1 MTTLSS
7 PGGLSPAKQALLAQ
21 RLRRRAAATTVPP
34 RPPGTPPP
42 LSHAQ
47 ERLWFLEQ
55 YAPGTAA
62 YTVSCTARVTGELD
76 EGALRRAVREV
87 AARHESLRSRF
98 ATAEDGTPR
107 LVIDAEPAP
116 EFLVAA
122 AGTPEKARALVSA
135 ELARPFDL
143 AAGPLLRVLLIRLGP
158 AEAGPAEAG
167 PAEAGTADDHVLMLA
182 AHHAVADGWSW
193 DVVLGE
199 LFTLLAGREPEPL
212 PVQYGDYALWQRE
225 RTGSAA
231 YRADVDYWRAQLAGV
246 PALELPTDLPRPAE
260 QTFTGAAYGFRLDA
274 EQAGAVRA
282 LAEARGATP
291 YMVLL
296 AAFQA
301 LLGRWSGQSSFA
313 VGSPVSGRGLP
324 ELDGLV
330 GMFVNTLA
338 LRADL
343 SGDPSF
349 DELVGRVRETALD
362 AFAHQELP
370 FDQLVGELN
379 VTRDVSRPAVF
390 QVMFALQNYTARP
403 VDAGP
408 LELEWFHA
416 DTVASR
422 FDLSL
427 YLHGAAGG
435 GLDGTF
441 VYNTA
446 LFEAGTVERMAESL
460 EALLRSAV
468 AAPGTPVSGLE
479 ILTEAGR
486 ARLAALETAAPPAPP
501 EAELLHELVF
511 AQAGR
516 TPDATAVVFGG
527 TRLTYRE
534 LAGRARRLAAHL
546 RARGVRPGDR
556 VAVCLEQSAGVA
568 VALLGVLAAG
578 AAYVPLDPA
587 QPAGRLAYLVED
599 AGVRTVITS
608 GGAREALPG
617 GLTEIDPDRVP
628 GGDAPV
634 AAGIGPSDLA
644 YVIYT
649 SGTTGRPKGVAVQHR
664 EVVTYLAGV
673 RERFGVEPGASFA
686 LPQSL
691 AFDFGVTVFY
701 LALMTGGRLDLLPS
715 RTSARE
721 LAEHFR
727 ESPADYLKITPSH
740 LAALLG
746 EAGPGELLPRRLLIL
761 GGEASSWAWA
771 RELAAYE
778 APGRGR
784 CAVVNHYGPTEA
796 TVGITTYAVDPERP
810 AGETTLPIGRP
821 LPGARVRVLD
831 ERLRPVPVGVVGEIC
846 LGGDRLAR
854 GYLGRPALTAERFV
868 PDPDGP
874 PGSRLYRTGDL
885 GRWLPDGTLRFLGRR
900 DLQVKIRGYRVEL
913 GEVESVLAEFPGV
926 AQAVAELRGDRLVG
940 YLLPVEGGARAPAA
954 EVRAWL
960 RERLPDYMIPAR
972 YVWLDH
978 LPLKSHGKV
987 DRGALPDPEDDRPDG
1002 GAAFV
1007 PPDGPAE
1014 EAVAAVWADVLGLAR
1029 VGALDDFFELGGHSL
1044 LAMRVLARLR
1054 RIAPERRV
1062 TLMDLFKH
1070 TTVRETAALLAGEE
1084 RAREGDGGLLHRL
1097 TPARATTAAT
1107 LVCAPYGGGSAVIYQ
1122 PLADALP
1129 GDWALYSLAVPGHE
1143 LGEEAMPP
1151 EEVARRCAEEILAGI
1166 EGPVV
1171 LYGHC
1176 GLGAMITAETA
1187 RLLHDSGREVEAVY
1201 LGGIFPFARPGG
1213 RMARLRDRLDDLRGD
1228 QGRINALTAAG
1239 LDVSDLSPEEL
1250 RLIVRNRREGT
1261 RAAERYF
1268 TRLFEEER
1276 GRLGAPVIAVAGE
1289 RDPIMEFYQERF
1301 REWHVLSPVTACA
1314 VLDEAAHF
1322 FVKYRAG
1329 ELAEIVTRTHAALAT
1344 GETATLE
1351 RGDGGRTWWL
1361 EGVSHESSAGGA
1373 RAMDVPAAE
1382 ARAAA
1387 GIPPRSGAAGMP
1399 PRGGPAGLPGRGG
1412 AGGPRPSMRRFFA
1425 VAAGQAVSIVG
1436 SALTEFAVPLWI
1448 YLTTDSLVDF
1458 ALFSVLALVPGMVV
1472 APLAGT
1478 IVDRSDRRRV
1488 MLLGDAGAFGTQ
1500 LLLGLLLWT
1509 GNLQVWHIY
1518 PLLVG
1523 LSVALAF
1530 QRVAYQS
1537 AVPQLVPKRFL
1548 GHANGVV
1555 GMINGVAQLVVPL
1568 AAAGL
1573 MSLIG
1578 LEGILVLDVV
1588 SYAIAIVSLLLIR
1601 FPATMA
1607 LRRRETVA
1615 AELVNGL
1622 RYSWGNKGFRRM
1634 VTFFAVVN
1642 LFMAALFL
1650 MISPLVLS
1658 SGTIADV
1665 GRVSFAGGLGVFL
1678 GGLVMAV
1685 WGGPRVRRFRGQL
1698 MFTLTLALSAVVI
1711 GARPDLVVVTAGVF
1725 GLFLSLTLLNGV
1737 YTTIVQV
1744 KIPQR
1749 YHGRVFAL
1757 NQLVAFSTLPI
1768 GYAVVAPL
1776 GTSLLEPLLADGGAL
1791 ADTVG
1796 RVIGTGEGRGIGLL
1810 YVLLGAAIAA
1820 CVLVARRRRV
1830 LWDFDAL
1837 VPDALPDD
1845 LIGFQALR
1853 ERGAPVKEDTW
1864 TTTRS

>member
-1 MTTLSS
+1 M
-7 PGGLSPAKQALLAQ
+7 
-21 RLRRRAAATTVPP
+21 
-34 RPPGTPPP
+34 
-42 LSHAQ
+42 
-47 ERLWFLEQ
+47 
-55 YAPGTAA
+55 
-62 YTVSCTARVTGELD
+62 
-76 EGALRRAVREV
+76 
-87 AARHESLRSRF
+87 
-98 ATAEDGTPR
+98 
-107 LVIDAEPAP
+107 
-116 EFLVAA
+116 
-122 AGTPEKARALVSA
+122 
-135 ELARPFDL
+135 
-143 AAGPLLRVLLIRLGP
+143 
-158 AEAGPAEAG
+158 
-167 PAEAGTADDHVLMLA
+167 
-182 AHHAVADGWSW
+182 
-193 DVVLGE
+193 
-199 LFTLLAGREPEPL
+199 
-212 PVQYGDYALWQRE
+212 
-225 RTGSAA
+225 
-231 YRADVDYWRAQLAGV
+231 
-246 PALELPTDLPRPAE
+246 
-260 QTFTGAAYGFRLDA
+260 
-274 EQAGAVRA
+274 
-282 LAEARGATP
+282 
-291 YMVLL
+291 
-296 AAFQA
+296 
-301 LLGRWSGQSSFA
+301 
-313 VGSPVSGRGLP
+313 
-324 ELDGLV
+324 
-330 GMFVNTLA
+330 
-338 LRADL
+338 LRA
-343 SGDPSF
+343 
-349 DELVGRVRETALD
+349 
-362 AFAHQELP
+362 
-370 FDQLVGELN
+370 
-379 VTRDVSRPAVF
+379 
-390 QVMFALQNYTARP
+390 
-403 VDAGP
+403 
-408 LELEWFHA
+408 
-416 DTVASR
+416 
-422 FDLSL
+422 
-427 YLHGAAGG
+427 
-435 GLDGTF
+435 
-441 VYNTA
+441 
-446 LFEAGTVERMAESL
+446 
-460 EALLRSAV
+460 AV
-468 AAPGTPVSGLE
+468 AAPGTPIADLE
-479 ILTEAGR
+479 ILPAGER
-486 ARLAALETAAPPAPP
+486 AALAALESAPPPAPP

-511 AQAGR
+511 AQAAR
-516 TPDATAVVFGG
+516 TPDAPAVTFGG
-527 TRLTYRE
+527 DLLTYRE

-546 RARGVRPGDR
+546 RGRGVRPGDR
-556 VAVCLEQSAGVA
+556 VAVCLEQSASLA

-578 AAYVPLDPA
+578 AAYVPLDPE
-587 QPAGRLAYLVED
+587 QPPARLAYLVGD

-608 GGAREALPG
+608 AGARAALPD

-628 GGDAPV
+628 DAGAPV
-634 AAGIGPSDLA
+634 EAGVRPADLA

-673 RERFGVEPGASFA
+673 RERFAVAPGAAFA
-686 LPQSL
+686 LLQSL

-721 LAEHFR
+721 LAERFR
-727 ESPADYLKITPSH
+727 TSPADYLKITPSH
-740 LAALLG
+740 LAALLA
-746 EAGPGELLPRRLLIL
+746 EAGPAELLPRRLLIL
-761 GGEASSWAWA
+761 GGEASGWAWA
-771 RELAAYE
+771 RELAAL
-778 APGRGR
+778 GR

-796 TVGITTYAVDPERP
+796 TVGISTFAVHPGEP
-810 AGETTLPIGRP
+810 ARETTLPIGRP

-831 ERLRPVPVGVVGEIC
+831 ERLRPVPVGVAGEIC

-868 PDPDGP
+868 PDPDGG
-874 PGSRLYRTGDL
+874 PGARLYRTGDL
-885 GRWLPDGTLRFLGRR
+885 GRWLPDGTLQFLGRR

-913 GEVESVLAEFPGV
+913 GEVESVLAELPGV
-926 AQAVAELRGDRLVG
+926 AQAVAELRGERLVG
-940 YLLPVEGGARAPAA
+940 YLLPVEGGTRAPAG
-954 EVRAWL
+954 ELRAWL
-960 RERLPDYMIPAR
+960 RERLPDYMVPSR
-972 YVWLDH
+972 YVWLED

-987 DRGALPDPEDDRPDG
+987 DRAALPDPEDERPDG
-1002 GAAFV
+1002 GAAFT
-1007 PPDGPAE
+1007 PPDGPVE
-1014 EAVAAVWADVLGLAR
+1014 EAVAAVWADVLGIAR

-1070 TTVRETAALLAGEE
+1070 TTVRETAALLTGPPPAADAG
-1084 RAREGDGGLLHRL
+1084 RGGLLQRL
-1097 TPARATTAAT
+1097 TPERPAVTAT
-1107 LVCAPYGGGSAVIYQ
+1107 LVCAPYGGGSAVIYK

-1129 GDWALYSLAVPGHE
+1129 GDWALYSIAVPGHE

-1151 EEVARRCAEEILAGI
+1151 EEVARRCAEEIRDGVA
-1166 EGPVV
+1166 GPVV

-1176 GLGAMITAETA
+1176 GLGAMIMAETA
-1187 RLLHDSGREVEAVY
+1187 RLLHAAGREAEAVY
-1201 LGGIFPFARPGG
+1201 LGGVFPFARPGG
-1213 RMARLRDRLDDLRGD
+1213 RLARLRDRLDDLRGD
-1228 QGRINALTAAG
+1228 QGRVNALTAAG
-1239 LDVSDLSPEEL
+1239 LDVSELGPEEL
-1250 RLIVRNRREGT
+1250 KLIVRNRREGT

-1268 TRLFEEER
+1268 TRLFEQDA
-1276 GRLGAPVIAVAGE
+1276 GRIGAPVVAVAGE
-1289 RDPIMEFYQERF
+1289 RDPIMEFYQERY

-1322 FVKYRAG
+1322 FLKYRAD
-1329 ELAEIVTRTHAALAT
+1329 ELAEIVTRTHVALAT
-1344 GETATLE
+1344 GETAALE
-1351 RGDGGRTWWL
+1351 RVTGTETWWL
-1361 EGVSHESSAGGA
+1361 QGVSRDTPAEPAPIAERAPAEERAPGGGA
-1373 RAMDVPAAE
+1373 GDGPAAE

-1387 GIPPRSGAAGMP
+1387 GTGPGPARGAAPGAAP
-1399 PRGGPAGLPGRGG
+1399 GGGPG
-1412 AGGPRPSMRRFFA
+1412 GGPRPSMRRFFG

-1458 ALFSVLALVPGMVV
+1458 ALFSVLALVPGMLV

-1488 MLLGDAGAFGTQ
+1488 MLLGDAGAFTSQ

-1518 PLLVG
+1518 PLLVC

-1573 MSLIG
+1573 MALIG
-1578 LEGILVLDVV
+1578 LEGILALDVV
-1588 SYAIAIVSLLLIR
+1588 SYAIAIVTLLLIR
-1601 FPATMA
+1601 FPAAMA
-1607 LRRRETVA
+1607 LRRRESVA
-1615 AELVNGL
+1615 AELAGGF

-1650 MISPLVLS
+1650 MISPLVLA

-1698 MFTLTLALSAVVI
+1698 MFTLSLAVSAVVI
-1711 GARPDLVVVTAGVF
+1711 GSRPDLVVITAGVF

-1757 NQLVAFSTLPI
+1757 NQLVAFSTLPV

-1796 RVIGTGEGRGIGLL
+1796 RVVGTGEGRGIGLL
-1810 YVLLGAAIAA
+1810 YVLLGTAIAL
-1820 CVLVARRRRV
+1820 CVLVARRRRT

-1853 ERGAPVKEDTW
+1853 ERGAPIKENTW

>member
-1 MTTLSS
+1 TT
-7 PGGLSPAKQALLAQ
+7 
-21 RLRRRAAATTVPP
+21 
-34 RPPGTPPP
+34 
-42 LSHAQ
+42 
-47 ERLWFLEQ
+47 
-55 YAPGTAA
+55 
-62 YTVSCTARVTGELD
+62 
-76 EGALRRAVREV
+76 
-87 AARHESLRSRF
+87 
-98 ATAEDGTPR
+98 
-107 LVIDAEPAP
+107 
-116 EFLVAA
+116 
-122 AGTPEKARALVSA
+122 
-135 ELARPFDL
+135 
-143 AAGPLLRVLLIRLGP
+143 
-158 AEAGPAEAG
+158 
-167 PAEAGTADDHVLMLA
+167 
-182 AHHAVADGWSW
+182 
-193 DVVLGE
+193 
-199 LFTLLAGREPEPL
+199 
-212 PVQYGDYALWQRE
+212 
-225 RTGSAA
+225 
-231 YRADVDYWRAQLAGV
+231 
-246 PALELPTDLPRPAE
+246 
-260 QTFTGAAYGFRLDA
+260 
-274 EQAGAVRA
+274 
-282 LAEARGATP
+282 
-291 YMVLL
+291 
-296 AAFQA
+296 
-301 LLGRWSGQSSFA
+301 
-313 VGSPVSGRGLP
+313 
-324 ELDGLV
+324 
-330 GMFVNTLA
+330 
-338 LRADL
+338 
-343 SGDPSF
+343 
-349 DELVGRVRETALD
+349 
-362 AFAHQELP
+362 
-370 FDQLVGELN
+370 
-379 VTRDVSRPAVF
+379 
-390 QVMFALQNYTARP
+390 
-403 VDAGP
+403 
-408 LELEWFHA
+408 
-416 DTVASR
+416 
-422 FDLSL
+422 
-427 YLHGAAGG
+427 
-435 GLDGTF
+435 
-441 VYNTA
+441 
-446 LFEAGTVERMAESL
+446 
-460 EALLRSAV
+460 
-468 AAPGTPVSGLE
+468 
-479 ILTEAGR
+479 
-486 ARLAALETAAPPAPP
+486 
-501 EAELLHELVF
+501 
-511 AQAGR
+511 
-516 TPDATAVVFGG
+516 
-527 TRLTYRE
+527 
-534 LAGRARRLAAHL
+534 
-546 RARGVRPGDR
+546 
-556 VAVCLEQSAGVA
+556 
-568 VALLGVLAAG
+568 
-578 AAYVPLDPA
+578 
-587 QPAGRLAYLVED
+587 
-599 AGVRTVITS
+599 
-608 GGAREALPG
+608 
-617 GLTEIDPDRVP
+617 
-628 GGDAPV
+628 
-634 AAGIGPSDLA
+634 
-644 YVIYT
+644 
-649 SGTTGRPKGVAVQHR
+649 
-664 EVVTYLAGV
+664 
-673 RERFGVEPGASFA
+673 
-686 LPQSL
+686 
-691 AFDFGVTVFY
+691 
-701 LALMTGGRLDLLPS
+701 
-715 RTSARE
+715 
-721 LAEHFR
+721 
-727 ESPADYLKITPSH
+727 
-740 LAALLG
+740 
-746 EAGPGELLPRRLLIL
+746 
-761 GGEASSWAWA
+761 
-771 RELAAYE
+771 
-778 APGRGR
+778 
-784 CAVVNHYGPTEA
+784 
-796 TVGITTYAVDPERP
+796 
-810 AGETTLPIGRP
+810 
-821 LPGARVRVLD
+821 
-831 ERLRPVPVGVVGEIC
+831 
-846 LGGDRLAR
+846 
-854 GYLGRPALTAERFV
+854 
-868 PDPDGP
+868 
-874 PGSRLYRTGDL
+874 
-885 GRWLPDGTLRFLGRR
+885 
-900 DLQVKIRGYRVEL
+900 
-913 GEVESVLAEFPGV
+913 
-926 AQAVAELRGDRLVG
+926 
-940 YLLPVEGGARAPAA
+940 
-954 EVRAWL
+954 
-960 RERLPDYMIPAR
+960 
-972 YVWLDH
+972 
-978 LPLKSHGKV
+978 
-987 DRGALPDPEDDRPDG
+987 
-1002 GAAFV
+1002 
-1007 PPDGPAE
+1007 
-1014 EAVAAVWADVLGLAR
+1014 
-1029 VGALDDFFELGGHSL
+1029 
-1044 LAMRVLARLR
+1044 
-1054 RIAPERRV
+1054 
-1062 TLMDLFKH
+1062 
-1070 TTVRETAALLAGEE
+1070 
-1084 RAREGDGGLLHRL
+1084 
-1097 TPARATTAAT
+1097 AT
-1107 LVCAPYGGGSAVIYQ
+1107 LVCAPYGGGSAVIYK

-1129 GDWALYSLAVPGHE
+1129 GDWALYSIAVPGHE

-1176 GLGAMITAETA
+1176 GLGAMITAEIA
-1187 RLLHDSGREVEAVY
+1187 RSLQGSGREVEAVY

-1213 RMARLRDRLDDLRGD
+1213 RTARLRDRLDDLRGD

-1268 TRLFEEER
+1268 TRLFEED
-1276 GRLGAPVIAVAGE
+1276 GDRLGAPVIAVAGE

-1329 ELAEIVTRTHAALAT
+1329 ELAEIVTRTHAALAS
-1344 GETATLE
+1344 GETAGLE
-1351 RGDGGRTWWL
+1351 RGDGGRTWWI
-1361 EGVSHESSAGGA
+1361 EGVSHETPAALPEASSSGAGSRTAG
-1373 RAMDVPAAE
+1373 VPAAE

-1387 GIPPRSGAAGMP
+1387 GGPPRRGAAGIP
-1399 PRGGPAGLPGRGG
+1399 DRRGA
-1412 AGGPRPSMRRFFA
+1412 AGPRPSMRRFFA

-1458 ALFSVLALVPGMVV
+1458 ALFSVLALVPGMIV

-1488 MLLGDAGAFGTQ
+1488 MLLGDVGAFGTQ

-1555 GMINGVAQLVVPL
+1555 GMINGVAQLIVPL

-1578 LEGILVLDVV
+1578 LEGILALDVI
-1588 SYAIAIVSLLLIR
+1588 SYAIAIGSLLLIR

-1853 ERGAPVKEDTW
+1853 ERGAPVKEDVW